1 LRAVAVID
9 GEHYAPVVRD
19 ALAELPHEIVACVL
33 VGGTEKLRGG
43 EDYRV
48 ALAPSVEA
56 AIAEHAPDVVIDL
69 SDEPV
74 LGPPAR
80 FRLAAR
86 VLACGIPYEGA
97 DFRLDPPRFEP
108 IRTPSLAV
116 IGTGKRVGKTAVT
129 GHVGRVVSRSRN
141 VVVVAMGRGGP
152 PEPELVEARPAA
164 ADLLKLSRAGRHAA
178 SDHLE
183 TAALTGLPTVG
194 CRRCG
199 GGLAGAVGLS
209 NVLAGTRR
217 AEQLGPDLIVLDGS
231 GAAIPPIAA
240 ERRIL
245 VVGAHLDAHVA
256 TGYLNPYRA
265 LLADLVVIAMAEDEL
280 PHAELADAFRGL
292 TRPGVPVVRTV
303 LRPRPLEDVSG
314 ERVAFFGTAPPAQRD
329 VIARHFEDAFGAR
342 VVHVSGSLSNRAM
355 LARELEE
362 LDADTLVVEIKAA
375 AIDVVAE
382 HADRTGKRLV
392 LAGNDVV
399 PLPGEAHLDRLVEQL
414 AVEATERATVNA

>member
-1 LRAVAVID
+1 MID
-9 GEHYAPVVRD
+9 GEHYASVVRD
-19 ALAELPHEIVACVL
+19 ALVELPQEIVACVL

-43 EDYRV
+43 EEYGV
-48 ALAPSVEA
+48 PLASSLEA
-56 AIAEHAPDVVIDL
+56 AILEHAPDVVLDL

-86 VLACGIPYEGA
+86 ALALGVPYEGA
-97 DFRLDPPRFEP
+97 DFRLEPPRFEP
-108 IRTPSLAV
+108 IGTPSVAV

-129 GHVGRVVSRSRN
+129 GHVARVMARDRR

-152 PEPELVEARPAA
+152 AEPEVIEVQPTV
-164 ADLLKLSRAGRHAA
+164 ADLLELSRAGRHAA

-199 GGLAGAVGLS
+199 GGLAGAVGIS
-209 NVLAGTRR
+209 NVLAGTRI
-217 AEQLGPDLIVLDGS
+217 AEELGPDLIVLDGS
-231 GAAIPPIAA
+231 GAALPPIAA

-245 VVGAHLDAHVA
+245 VVGAHQDHAVA

-265 LLADLVVIAMAEDEL
+265 LLADLVVVAMAEDGVE
-280 PHAELADAFRGL
+280 HGALAAQLSEL
-292 TRPGVPVVRTV
+292 TRPGVPVVRAV
-303 LRPRPLEDVSG
+303 LASPAARRRPRPAG
-314 ERVAFFGTAPPAQRD
+314 RVLRHGARCPARADRRASPARPTAPTSSPSPAASPTAPALR
-329 VIARHFEDAFGAR
+329 
-342 VVHVSGSLSNRAM
+342 
-355 LARELEE
+355 RELAG
-362 LDADTLVVEIKAA
+362 LDADVVVVEIKAA

-382 HADRTGKRLV
+382 EAERRGIEVV

-399 PLPGEAHLDRLVEQL
+399 PLAGEADLDAELERL
-414 AVEATERATVNA
+414 AVEAIASAMVGV